1 MNSDR
6 LEIDCRKCKNC
17 TGEACKIYG
26 SNAEE
31 AVNSCAADVFK
42 NYEESKREEV

>member
-17 TGEACKIYG
+17 TGEACTIYG
-26 SNAEE
+26 PNAEE
-31 AVNSCAADVFK
+31 AVKSCAADGFK
-42 NYEESKREEV
+42 NYVRK